1 MPLQFILGNSGSG
14 KSQFLYKKIIEESAA
29 HPRQNYMIIV
39 PEQFTMQTQ
48 KDLVSMH
55 PDKGIMNVDVLSFP
69 RMAHRICEEVGED
82 SRRVLTETGKNLML
96 RRIAISLGDRLT
108 VLGGRMNRTGYVSE
122 VKSVMSELM
131 QYEVGEEDL
140 ETMIQ
145 YVKDRPLLKRKLQEI
160 QLLYREYL
168 QYQREKFVKPEEL
181 LDLFCEAAPGSEL
194 LKKSVL
200 AFDGFTG
207 FTPAQLKTLRELSGL
222 VKDIYVTVT
231 IDGRENFM
239 GKIQEH
245 ELFAISKKTV
255 QALLRTVQGKMEVK
269 EPVILGK
276 EGLPRFQKGGELEF
290 LEGHL
295 FRQKGSFPGDGGKR
309 EGSPEI
315 SLHESASPASEVSFA
330 ARKIR
335 ELVTEKG
342 FRYREIAIITGELSA
357 YSHYIKKVFPRYE
370 IPVFLD
376 ETRHLLLNPCL
387 EFIRGALEAAKKNLS
402 YETMFRYIRTGMAG
416 VSLEAADRLEN
427 YVLSRGIR
435 GFKGWNTPWEEAN
448 PGRDQEEAAFCEDCR
463 QQVMKK
469 YRPFGERVRR
479 GPGRVRDFAEALL
492 CLMEDCGIQ
501 QKLKDLELSFREK
514 GKLEEAREYSQV
526 YSILVE
532 LLDEMVELLGEEEVT
547 LREFSEILDAGFDEA
562 RVGIIPPG
570 IDQVQ
575 VGDIE
580 RSRLAHVKVLFFL
593 GLNDGWV
600 PARGN
605 QGGLVSDM
613 EREILEGSGIELA
626 PGIRENS
633 YIQRFYLYQNLTKP
647 RQGLILSWCRG
658 SSDGKAMRPSY
669 LVNLIRRL
677 FPEIPVADEDAR
689 EPLFL
694 VTSRENGME
703 CLTGGFQEARMG
715 REKPWWRELYRTYA
729 LDQAYGQRVR
739 KLAQAAFS
747 LEEGGRL
754 SYQTSRA
761 LYGEVLKNSVTR
773 LEQFA
778 ACAFAHFA
786 AYGLRLRERELFEV
800 RPVDL
805 GIVFHRSMELFSRQ
819 LQARGWDWGEISR
832 EEADPVMERCVD
844 QVAAEYGGR
853 LLHSSAR
860 AEYTIHRIKR
870 ILCRSFWAMHEQIK
884 AGRFRPMGFEISFE
898 DVGDLEAVHME
909 LKPQSRMQLQGRIDR
924 LDTAEEEDRVYIK
937 IMDYKSGNAR
947 FDPVSV
953 YYGLQL
959 QLLVYLNAALELE
972 RRREKEKEVIPAGV
986 FYYQMQD
993 PMLDK
998 EERDSSQ
1005 EASDARLLKEM
1016 RPLGLVNKSPE
1027 ILKALDENMGTDSK
1041 VIPVSLKKDGTP
1053 RAGSSVASTGEFEQL
1068 CQYVKKKLVEMGSG
1082 ILEGEIA
1089 PSPMEDRNQSACDL
1103 CIYGPVCGF
1112 DRKLPEVYKARKAA
1126 VTKEEAW
1133 ERMTAGE
1140 EQHGDSENQTE
1151 VKKEGGK
1158 ADDGEMDGGSAKGH

>member
-1 MPLQFILGNSGSG
+1 
-14 KSQFLYKKIIEESAA
+14 
-29 HPRQNYMIIV
+29 
-39 PEQFTMQTQ
+39 
-48 KDLVSMH
+48 
-55 PDKGIMNVDVLSFP
+55 
-69 RMAHRICEEVGED
+69 
-82 SRRVLTETGKNLML
+82 
-96 RRIAISLGDRLT
+96 
-108 VLGGRMNRTGYVSE
+108 
-122 VKSVMSELM
+122 
-131 QYEVGEEDL
+131 
-140 ETMIQ
+140 
-145 YVKDRPLLKRKLQEI
+145 
-160 QLLYREYL
+160 
-168 QYQREKFVKPEEL
+168 
-181 LDLFCEAAPGSEL
+181 
-194 LKKSVL
+194 
-200 AFDGFTG
+200 
-207 FTPAQLKTLRELSGL
+207 
-222 VKDIYVTVT
+222 
-231 IDGRENFM
+231 
-239 GKIQEH
+239 
-245 ELFAISKKTV
+245 
-255 QALLRTVQGKMEVK
+255 
-269 EPVILGK
+269 
-276 EGLPRFQKGGELEF
+276 
-290 LEGHL
+290 
-295 FRQKGSFPGDGGKR
+295 
-309 EGSPEI
+309 
-315 SLHESASPASEVSFA
+315 
-330 ARKIR
+330 
-335 ELVTEKG
+335 
-342 FRYREIAIITGELSA
+342 
-357 YSHYIKKVFPRYE
+357 
-370 IPVFLD
+370 
-376 ETRHLLLNPCL
+376 
-387 EFIRGALEAAKKNLS
+387 
-402 YETMFRYIRTGMAG
+402 
-416 VSLEAADRLEN
+416 
-427 YVLSRGIR
+427 
-435 GFKGWNTPWEEAN
+435 
-448 PGRDQEEAAFCEDCR
+448 
-463 QQVMKK
+463 
-469 YRPFGERVRR
+469 
-479 GPGRVRDFAEALL
+479 
-492 CLMEDCGIQ
+492 
-501 QKLKDLELSFREK
+501 
-514 GKLEEAREYSQV
+514 
-526 YSILVE
+526 
-532 LLDEMVELLGEEEVT
+532 
-547 LREFSEILDAGFDEA
+547 
-562 RVGIIPPG
+562 
-570 IDQVQ
+570 
-575 VGDIE
+575 
-580 RSRLAHVKVLFFL
+580 
-593 GLNDGWV
+593 
-600 PARGN
+600 
-605 QGGLVSDM
+605 
-613 EREILEGSGIELA
+613 
-626 PGIRENS
+626 
-633 YIQRFYLYQNLTKP
+633 
-647 RQGLILSWCRG
+647 
-658 SSDGKAMRPSY
+658 MRPSY

-739 KLAQAAFS
+739 KLAGAAFS

-832 EEADPVMERCVD
+832 EEADPVMEQCVD

-1140 EQHGDSENQTE
+1140 EQRGDSENQTE

-1158 ADDGEMDGGSAKGH
+1158 ADGGEMDGGSAEGH